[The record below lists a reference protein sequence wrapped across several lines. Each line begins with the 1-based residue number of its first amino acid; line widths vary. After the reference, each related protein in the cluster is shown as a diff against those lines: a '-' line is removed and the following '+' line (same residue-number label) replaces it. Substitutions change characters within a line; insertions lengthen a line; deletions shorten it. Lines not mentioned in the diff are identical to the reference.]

1 MAKRGAYQ
9 RRVPKKL
16 AGRSQQGK
24 PASLD
29 MGAKSFET
37 RDLKEMKGGDLNRQ
51 PWSPALAKKKA
62 ITKPNKL
69 ASSGADLPAGGNYV
83 K

>member
-9 RRVPKKL
+9 RRVPKQV

-24 PASLD
+24 SAVPLD
-29 MGAKSFET
+29 ESSFET
-37 RDLKEMKGGDLNRQ
+37 RDLKSMKGGDWNKK
-51 PWSPALAKKKA
+51 PSSPALAKKRA
-62 ITKPNKL
+62 ITKPNKA

>member
-1 MAKRGAYQ
+1 MAKRGAYK
-9 RRVPKKL
+9 RRVPNKT

-24 PASLD
+24 DATPLGDS
-29 MGAKSFET
+29 SFET
-37 RDLKEMKGGDLNRQ
+37 RDLASMAGGDANRT
-51 PWSPALAKKKA
+51 PWSPASAKKRS
-62 ITKPNKL
+62 ITKPNKA